1 MSPRHLIETFG
12 TLGVLAI
19 VFAESGLLIGFFLPG
34 DSLLFTAGLLCA
46 PGVKGAIRLDLAT
59 ITLGCFAAAVAGA
72 QTGYEIGR
80 RAGPRLFARP
90 DSRFFK
96 QQNLDRAEAFFERN
110 GSKTVVLCRFVPVVR
125 TFATVIAG
133 VARMDARKFFVLNV
147 LGALPWAV
155 GVTLLGYG
163 LGDSVPNIDRYLLPI
178 IAVIIVVSFVPVG
191 LELLRARRRAAAAAQ
206 R

>member
-1 MSPRHLIETFG
+1 
-12 TLGVLAI
+12 
-19 VFAESGLLIGFFLPG
+19 
-34 DSLLFTAGLLCA
+34 
-46 PGVKGAIRLDLAT
+46 VKGNIHLNLAV

-80 RAGPRLFARP
+80 RAGPRVFARP
-90 DSRFFK
+90 DSRLFK
-96 QQNLDRAEAFFERN
+96 RENVERAEAFFERN
-110 GSKTVVLCRFVPVVR
+110 GAKTVVLCRFVPVVR

-147 LGALPWAV
+147 VGALPWAV
-155 GVTLLGYG
+155 GVTLLGYA

-178 IAVIIVVSFVPVG
+178 IGAIIVVSFIPVAV
-191 LELLRARRRAAAAAQ
+191 ELLRARRRAAASAE

>member
-1 MSPRHLIETFG
+1 MVSTAHLAKFRE
-12 TLGVLAI
+12 I
-19 VFAESGLLIGFFLPG
+19 VEPLIGREVPVPE
-34 DSLLFTAGLLCA
+34 A
-46 PGVKGAIRLDLAT
+46 LA
-59 ITLGCFAAAVAGA
+59 
-72 QTGYEIGR
+72 
-80 RAGPRLFARP
+80 RLFARP

-96 QQNLDRAEAFFERN
+96 QQNVDRAEAFFERN

-178 IAVIIVVSFVPVG
+178 IAVIIILSLMPIAFEVR
-191 LELLRARRRAAAAAQ
+191 RARTARRTANG
-206 R
+206 